1 MIRNGYVT
9 RIEPFFNELTK
20 KIPFFQTPKKK
31 KDEASA

>member
-20 KIPFFQTPKKK
+20 KIPFFSDVQK